1 MNVSRSASP
10 GQLLI
15 LELEEN
21 RWSAS
26 LGRMLDRYRPS
37 GVYLSSLGSPEST
50 AEQLARI
57 ARTVDLPPFLW
68 LEEEGGSV
76 DPLRAV
82 FPPLPSPR
90 AVAKRGPSA
99 VERLGELAAA
109 GMALLGFNT
118 NCAPLLDLS
127 THDSEESLDA
137 RAFGS
142 DPSDVARA
150 GEAFVRGLGRHRIL
164 ACGKHFPGSGATGA
178 DRLSK
183 PPIVGK
189 PMIELWH
196 EDLIPYREL
205 LARLP
210 MVMVSHATYKAYDF
224 DAFHRATESRSI
236 LRGLLQLKLRYGGL
250 IAADLTRTAEARDP
264 IELGERVAR
273 SIIAGCDLVIVP
285 GHEQSVVAALTA
297 LESAIES
304 GTLETEQL
312 EQSFKRLRA
321 TRARLARPGGRISK
335 SAMDRLAGQFEDFRE
350 QTDPKPGQRSHNQSQ
365 EPKSA

>member
-1 MNVSRSASP
+1 MNVCRSASP

-15 LELEEN
+15 LELEES

-26 LGRMLDRYRPS
+26 LERMLDRYRPS

-57 ARTVDLPPFLW
+57 ARTLDPPPFLW

-82 FPPLPSPR
+82 FPPLPSPH
-90 AVAKRGPSA
+90 AVAQRGSSA
-99 VERLGELAAA
+99 VERLGELIAA
-109 GMALLGFNT
+109 GMGLLGFNT
-118 NCAPLLDLS
+118 NCAPLLDFS
-127 THDSEESLDA
+127 THDSEESLAA

-142 DPSDVARA
+142 EPGEVTRA

-164 ACGKHFPGSGATGA
+164 ACGKHFPGSGAAGA
-178 DRLSK
+178 DRCSK
-183 PPIVGK
+183 PPVVGK
-189 PMIELWH
+189 PMTELWH

-210 MVMVSHATYKAYDF
+210 LVMVSLATYKAYNF
-224 DAFHRATESRSI
+224 DIFHPATESRSI
-236 LRGLLQLKLRYGGL
+236 LQGLLRLKLRYGGL
-250 IAADLTRTAEARDP
+250 IAADMARTAEARDP
-264 IELGERVAR
+264 IELGKRVAR
-273 SIIAGCDLVIVP
+273 SIIAGCDLLIVP

-304 GTLETEQL
+304 GTLETDQL
-312 EQSFKRLRA
+312 EQTVKRLRA
-321 TRARLARPGGRISK
+321 ARARLARPGGRISK
-335 SAMDRLAGQFEDFRE
+335 SAVDRLAGQFEDFRE
-350 QTDPKPGQRSHNQSQ
+350 QTDPKPGQRSHNRTQ

>member
-1 MNVSRSASP
+1 MTVSRSASP

-15 LELEEN
+15 IELEES
-21 RWSAS
+21 RWSES

-37 GVYLSSLGSPEST
+37 GVYLSSLENPEST
-50 AEQLARI
+50 VEQLARI
-57 ARTVDLPPFLW
+57 ARTLDAPPFLW

-82 FPPLPSPR
+82 FPPLPSPP

-99 VERLGELAAA
+99 VERLGELIAA
-109 GMALLGFNT
+109 GMGLLGFNT

-127 THDSEESLDA
+127 THDSEESLAA

-142 DPSDVARA
+142 NPGEVARA

-164 ACGKHFPGSGATGA
+164 ACGKHFPGCGAAGA
-178 DRLSK
+178 GRFSK
-183 PPIVGK
+183 PPVVGK
-189 PMIELWH
+189 PMTELWH

-210 MVMVSHATYKAYDF
+210 LVMVSHAAYKAYDF
-224 DAFHRATESRSI
+224 DAFYPATESRSI
-236 LRGLLQLKLRYGGL
+236 LKGLLRLKLRYDGL
-250 IAADLTRTAEARDP
+250 IAADLAHTAEAQDP
-264 IELGERVAR
+264 VELGKRIVR
-273 SIIAGCDLVIVP
+273 STIAGCDLVIVP

-312 EQSFKRLRA
+312 EQSAKRLRA
-321 TRARLARPGGRISK
+321 TRTRLGPFGGRISK
-335 SAMDRLAGQFEDFRE
+335 SAVDQLARQFEDFRE
-350 QTDPKPGQRSHNQSQ
+350 QTEPKPGQRLHNQTQ